1 MYLFGISSSSNA
13 KSGFSR
19 ARHGCQPRYC
29 CAGSYHCSLS
39 KHRSR
44 GRGVLTLAVDRAGS
58 RHGGRRALW
67 RPSLAVVFFPPSIT
81 SVAGLAQARRTK
93 PAHSL
98 LLRGDR
104 AVRRAVD
111 VSQRKPAFARPRPHG
126 AQAICVRWQR
136 WESCHLFGIFSSRFS
151 EPFLSSLGAIPLLP
165 RSLPSPPTEWHGRFS
180 SYQIGGAVRLS
191 FGLAAVNTS
200 RPVRRPHTLGP
211 PVSALTN
218 TLQYINDCAH
228 SVRSWTREHRRLLA
242 LVRHIS
248 PNSCHRSFSR
258 RRTQP

>member
-19 ARHGCQPRYC
+19 ARHDQVPVCSSGSDGCQPRYC

-126 AQAICVRWQR
+126 AQAISVRCQR
-136 WESCHLFGIFSSRFS
+136 WESCLLFGIFFPPASRNLSFPPS
-151 EPFLSSLGAIPLLP
+151 EPFLSSLGVSPLRPPSGTDASRPIRSAEPCASASGWP
-165 RSLPSPPTEWHGRFS
+165 RSTPAGPYAGPIHSARPS
-180 SYQIGGAVRLS
+180 
-191 FGLAAVNTS
+191 
-200 RPVRRPHTLGP
+200 
-211 PVSALTN
+211 
-218 TLQYINDCAH
+218 
-228 SVRSWTREHRRLLA
+228 
-242 LVRHIS
+242 
-248 PNSCHRSFSR
+248 
-258 RRTQP
+258 QP